1 MIDGGDSL
9 VIILPPVDSIKDQG
23 SMIDLLLY

>member
-1 MIDGGDSL
+1 MIDGCDSL
-9 VIILPPVDSIKDQG
+9 VIILPLVDSIKDQG